1 MRNETDLEL
10 IHCTTGTE
18 LFREGEAGECAYLL
32 KSGSVEISTGT
43 GADRRVLGQVGEGEL
58 IGEMSIM
65 DAAPRSATATVVAD
79 SELCV
84 IRRDQFLE
92 RLARLDPAMRY
103 VIGLMSERYRHNLD
117 SVLDLHRTAAACGEP
132 ALHREAVEKLE
143 LESELWAALERG
155 ELRVHY
161 QPIVTMAEG
170 KPAGFEAL
178 IRWQHPKHGMVL
190 PERFIHLAEET
201 PLIAD
206 IGTLALAQVVR
217 DLPVIART
225 APAGFFVG
233 VNVSPRQLRGKF
245 DFDPV
250 VAGIAVAGLDPQTV
264 KLELTESQLADA
276 ESVLEWARQAKSK
289 GFRLAIDDFGTGY
302 SSLSQL
308 LRLQADT
315 LKIDRSF
322 VRDMLESKQAE
333 NMVTALVA
341 IARSFDMD
349 IVAEG
354 IETEEQRAF
363 LATLGCD
370 YAQGYLFGRALTLE
384 ELPGWFRTR

>member
-1 MRNETDLEL
+1 MRNETDIEL
-10 IHCTTGTE
+10 IHCAAGTE
-18 LFREGEAGECAYLL
+18 LFREGEVGECAYLL
-32 KSGSVEISTGT
+32 KSGAVEISTGV
-43 GADRRVLGQVGEGEL
+43 GAERRVLGRVGVGEL

-65 DAAPRSATATVVAD
+65 DAAPRSATATVAAD

-117 SVLDLHRTAAACGEP
+117 SVLELHGANVASGEP
-132 ALHREAVEKLE
+132 ALQREAVEKLE
-143 LESELWAALERG
+143 LESELWSALERG

-178 IRWQHPKHGMVL
+178 IRWQHPKLGMVM

-225 APAGFFVG
+225 TPAGFFVG
-233 VNVSPRQLRGKF
+233 VNVSPRQLRGRF

-250 VAGIAVAGLDPQTV
+250 VAGIEAAGLNPQTV
-264 KLELTESQLADA
+264 KLELTESQLVDA
-276 ESVLEWARQAKSK
+276 ESVLEWVRLAKGK
-289 GFRLAIDDFGTGY
+289 GFKLAIDDFGTGY
-302 SSLSQL
+302 SSLSLL

-322 VRDMLESKQAE
+322 VNDMLESKQAE

-354 IETEEQRAF
+354 IESEEQRAF

-370 YAQGYLFGRALTLE
+370 YAQGYLFGRAMTLE
-384 ELPGWFRTR
+384 ELPGWFRGR